1 MSVRVVFR
9 CHFCDA
15 EPDAGTHESLM
26 RQLQLLL
33 HGTYVEAA
41 PGHWLVWHGR
51 GVYGRNMYAC
61 SEHRE
66 TLKRYLRKH
75 YGGWHVWAEG
85 PHPAGWHFREEAERT
100 RRRRRMYATGRTFG
114 LG

>member
-1 MSVRVVFR
+1 MPIRVIFH
-9 CHFCDA
+9 CDFCGA
-15 EPDAGTHESLM
+15 RPDSETRRSLTQ
-26 RQLQLLL
+26 QLQLLL
-33 HGTYVEAA
+33 HGTYVDAD
-41 PGHWLVWHGR
+41 PGHWLVWHGH

-61 SEHRE
+61 GEHRDK
-66 TLKRYLRKH
+66 LKRHLRSS

-100 RRRRRMYATGRTFG
+100 RRRRRNLATGRTFG